1 LTLVGELAGRHVAKL
16 GTLTYITE
24 PNPQI
29 MGVDTIRLGS
39 AELGTERLIAIA
51 GFKWNPA
58 ATWLLSG
65 SVVRPLTTTGLNAA
79 WTPSV
84 TLDYSFG
91 R

>member
-1 LTLVGELAGRHVAKL
+1 
-16 GTLTYITE
+16 
-24 PNPQI
+24 
-29 MGVDTIRLGS
+29 MGVDTVRLGS
-39 AELGTERLIAIA
+39 AELGADRLIAIA

-65 SVVRPLTTTGLNAA
+65 SVARPLTTTGLNAV

-91 R
+91 L